1 MQKDLNVKTERYKI
15 LGMPAW
21 FFLVACVVIFGAS
34 YLDKLPGGM
43 IGAFAYMIALGTILG
58 IIGNNTPIVKD
69 YLGGGPIVAIF
80 GSAFMVYMGIM
91 PEGTITVVT
100 DFMKGGGFL
109 SFYIAALI
117 CGSILGMDSKLL
129 VKAGVRYAV
138 PLICGVIASLGL
150 AAIAGGIIGYG
161 WREAILHIAMPI
173 MGGGMGAGAVP
184 MAQIYSNYLGQPAE
198 FYISILVPALALG
211 NVFAIV
217 AAGLLDKLGKSKPK
231 LSGNGQLMAD
241 FKYEKKE
248 DEKFD
253 IEKMGAGLF
262 VSTAFLILGKIIAIF
277 IPLHY
282 YALMI
287 LMVAICKIFNLVPEF
302 VQESCNQWYKFVA
315 KNFTLALLI
324 GVGVVY
330 TDLGT
335 VIGAITLQY
344 VIIDAVVI
352 IGAILG
358 AGFGGKLVGF
368 YPIESAITAGLCM
381 ANMGGTGDVAVLS
394 ASDRMELMPFG
405 QIASRLGGALMLIIG
420 GILVPLLAL

>member
-1 MQKDLNVKTERYKI
+1 MEKNSIQQQEKFKI

-21 FFLVACVVIFGAS
+21 FFVVACAIILVSS

-43 IGAFAYMIALGTILG
+43 IGAFAYMIALGTLAG
-58 IIGNNTPIVKD
+58 IIGNNTPIIKD

-80 GSAFMVYMGIM
+80 GSAFMIYIGIM
-91 PEGTITVVT
+91 PEATITVVT

-109 SFYIAALI
+109 TFYIAALI

-129 VKAGVRYAV
+129 VKAGARYAV
-138 PLICGVIASLGL
+138 PIIIGVFGSLGL
-150 AAIAGGIIGYG
+150 AAVAGGIIGYG
-161 WREAILHIAMPI
+161 WKEAITNIAMPI

-184 MAQIYSNYLGQPAE
+184 MSQIYSNYLGNTAE
-198 FYISILVPALALG
+198 YYISILVPALALG
-211 NVFAIV
+211 NVFAII
-217 AAGLLDKLGKSKPK
+217 AAGLLNKLGKAKPEW
-231 LSGNGQLMAD
+231 SGNGQIMSD
-241 FKYEKKE
+241 FDYKNKE
-248 DEKFD
+248 DKEYD
-253 IEKMGAGLF
+253 IVKMGAGLF
-262 VSTAFLILGKIIAIF
+262 ISTTFLIVGKILAIF

-287 LMVAICKIFNLVPEF
+287 IAVAVCKIFNVVPEF
-302 VQESCNQWYKFVA
+302 VQEGCHQWYKFVA

-330 TDLGT
+330 TDLNT
-335 VIGAITLQY
+335 VIGAITIQY

-352 IGAILG
+352 IGAIIG
-358 AGFGGKLVGF
+358 AGVGGKLVGF

-405 QIASRLGGALMLIIG
+405 QISSRLGGALMLIIG
-420 GILVPLLAL
+420 GILVPLLAG